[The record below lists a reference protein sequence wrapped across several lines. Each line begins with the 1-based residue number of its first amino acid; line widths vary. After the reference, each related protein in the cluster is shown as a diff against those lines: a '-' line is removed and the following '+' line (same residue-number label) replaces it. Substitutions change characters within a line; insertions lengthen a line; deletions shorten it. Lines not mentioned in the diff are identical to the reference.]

1 MDPFA
6 KYLPAAKV
14 KLDLSGIDTEEGL
27 TKFCIEYLE
36 KKGLHVTEALPSGK
50 FEPENMP
57 VIYRESHVPEMHV
70 LYASYAVSKNVF
82 LSAHNVKGLEIEVK
96 RRLYHNML
104 EEIAKSDFAKVSHE
118 TDFMRDQ
125 RQYIMQLGV
134 FKP

>member
-6 KYLPAAKV
+6 KYLPAAKA

-36 KKGLHVTEALPSGK
+36 KKGLHIIEASSA
-50 FEPENMP
+50 P
-57 VIYRESHVPEMHV
+57 VIQRKIYDPDMHV
-70 LYASYAVSKNVF
+70 LYASYEVSKEMF
-82 LSAHNVKGLEIEVK
+82 LGAHNVRGLEIEVQK
-96 RRLYHNML
+96 NLYHIML
-104 EEIAKSDFAKVSHE
+104 DEIIKSDLAKITHE
-118 TDFMRDQ
+118 TDYMRDQ